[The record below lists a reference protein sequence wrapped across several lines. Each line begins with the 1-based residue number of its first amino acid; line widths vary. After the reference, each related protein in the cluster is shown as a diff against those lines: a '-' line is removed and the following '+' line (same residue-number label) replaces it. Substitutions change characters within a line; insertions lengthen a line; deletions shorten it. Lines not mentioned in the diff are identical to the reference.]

1 MLNILE
7 KGIILFI
14 TANLLIS
21 KSIKNKVNRNGKKK
35 KKKTN
40 LKKKNIFLKIIFFFL
55 LLKLFLKI

>member
-35 KKKTN
+35 KKKAF
-40 LKKKNIFLKIIFFFL
+40 LLIKSILLKIRFFIL
-55 LLKLFLKI
+55 SWHLILKI

>member
-21 KSIKNKVNRNGKKK
+21 KSIKNKVNRNDKKK
-35 KKKTN
+35 KKKAF
-40 LKKKNIFLKIIFFFL
+40 LLIKSILLKIRFFIL
-55 LLKLFLKI
+55 S

>member
-35 KKKTN
+35 KKKEFF
-40 LKKKNIFLKIIFFFL
+40 IFGKSWKIEFL
-55 LLKLFLKI
+55 